1 MTKDAYKKWGKKAN
15 VKHRFGEPYDY
26 EKYPLERVNE
36 RFNEQLQQQIDG
48 KLPIGH
54 IYKMGKPGKVL
65 LSTGVPNLP
74 IQMNAK
80 RLQIK
85 ATSYGHDFNLSEVKD
100 LVKALQRPLAVFDYG
115 DKSKAQNI
123 IIPLQK
129 GGKNFI
135 VGLSLNPMVGGRKLE
150 INSIR
155 NVFPKNNSEWL
166 NWISQGKTLYMDKE
180 KIQTLID
187 QQRTNLA
194 DVDYLDLD
202 YIANVIRNFENPKV
216 SDENVA
222 DDGIKLSLGDGGSR
236 ERKQMDEAKMVEMVE
251 RVKATGESLGGAEA
265 HVYTSFVDVPE
276 EYKKEVKK
284 GARGWYDPETHTVH
298 VYLPNCASGDEAQRT
313 VFHEKIGHEGIE
325 VLFGGEEGVKDFAKF
340 VFSSCGK
347 EIREKVMEIADQY
360 DPEWKHP
367 DRTNVG
373 TQEYIAKLA
382 ENGPQTAE
390 EFSLWR
396 KIKHYLIK
404 AMKKLGL
411 TIRGL
416 MNDKDLRYYL
426 LRAQQSLHVWDK
438 MPEAKKRAM
447 AEQASETEMK
457 ESLSNRPRKRKNETT
472 AQYIERLRQ
481 WEKWKIALDKASV
494 SNDPLPEEETYHD
507 KWDKQYRTDMEA
519 WRKANG
525 IAEGAEGPSEAPK
538 RAEGESPQEY
548 ALRVADHERE
558 LDLWQGAPDY
568 FSYLKK
574 AQEDYRKAY
583 EAWKERYDIDEMENV
598 DLQLYG
604 GETPTEGPADE
615 EAYQEQEDQYQLL
628 IILICTLLP
637 L

>member
-194 DVDYLDLD
+194 DVDYLDVD
-202 YIANVIRNFENPKV
+202 YIANVIRNF
-216 SDENVA
+216 
-222 DDGIKLSLGDGGSR
+222 
-236 ERKQMDEAKMVEMVE
+236 
-251 RVKATGESLGGAEA
+251 
-265 HVYTSFVDVPE
+265 
-276 EYKKEVKK
+276 
-284 GARGWYDPETHTVH
+284 
-298 VYLPNCASGDEAQRT
+298 
-313 VFHEKIGHEGIE
+313 
-325 VLFGGEEGVKDFAKF
+325 
-340 VFSSCGK
+340 
-347 EIREKVMEIADQY
+347 
-360 DPEWKHP
+360 
-367 DRTNVG
+367 
-373 TQEYIAKLA
+373 
-382 ENGPQTAE
+382 
-390 EFSLWR
+390 
-396 KIKHYLIK
+396 
-404 AMKKLGL
+404 
-411 TIRGL
+411 
-416 MNDKDLRYYL
+416 
-426 LRAQQSLHVWDK
+426 
-438 MPEAKKRAM
+438 
-447 AEQASETEMK
+447 
-457 ESLSNRPRKRKNETT
+457 
-472 AQYIERLRQ
+472 
-481 WEKWKIALDKASV
+481 
-494 SNDPLPEEETYHD
+494 
-507 KWDKQYRTDMEA
+507 
-519 WRKANG
+519 
-525 IAEGAEGPSEAPK
+525 
-538 RAEGESPQEY
+538 
-548 ALRVADHERE
+548 
-558 LDLWQGAPDY
+558 
-568 FSYLKK
+568 
-574 AQEDYRKAY
+574 
-583 EAWKERYDIDEMENV
+583 
-598 DLQLYG
+598 
-604 GETPTEGPADE
+604 
-615 EAYQEQEDQYQLL
+615 
-628 IILICTLLP
+628 
-637 L
+637 

>member
-194 DVDYLDLD
+194 DVDYWDLD

-236 ERKQMDEAKMVEMVE
+236 ERKQMDEAKMEEMVE

-298 VYLPNCASGDEAQRT
+298 VYLPYCRSGDEAQRT
-313 VFHEKIGHEGIE
+313 VIHESRLSF
-325 VLFGGEEGVKDFAKF
+325 LFV
-340 VFSSCGK
+340 
-347 EIREKVMEIADQY
+347 
-360 DPEWKHP
+360 
-367 DRTNVG
+367 
-373 TQEYIAKLA
+373 
-382 ENGPQTAE
+382 
-390 EFSLWR
+390 
-396 KIKHYLIK
+396 
-404 AMKKLGL
+404 
-411 TIRGL
+411 
-416 MNDKDLRYYL
+416 
-426 LRAQQSLHVWDK
+426 
-438 MPEAKKRAM
+438 
-447 AEQASETEMK
+447 
-457 ESLSNRPRKRKNETT
+457 
-472 AQYIERLRQ
+472 
-481 WEKWKIALDKASV
+481 
-494 SNDPLPEEETYHD
+494 
-507 KWDKQYRTDMEA
+507 
-519 WRKANG
+519 
-525 IAEGAEGPSEAPK
+525 
-538 RAEGESPQEY
+538 
-548 ALRVADHERE
+548 
-558 LDLWQGAPDY
+558 
-568 FSYLKK
+568 
-574 AQEDYRKAY
+574 
-583 EAWKERYDIDEMENV
+583 
-598 DLQLYG
+598 
-604 GETPTEGPADE
+604 
-615 EAYQEQEDQYQLL
+615 
-628 IILICTLLP
+628 
-637 L
+637 